1 MLNLPI
7 DKEYLEV
14 HSNIHSGSTKDKR
27 FAVIW
32 WWPHI
37 FFGPMF
43 PYFTFRT
50 WKVNLNL
57 QSCRDDGHSLLSFLL
72 RKRSLYSRTFDHSIV
87 MIPNVRNP
95 QNDASSNSY
104 HVFSFLFPRSYMYT
118 IGRRNVCV
126 YVFIWLSVS
135 NSKYGTDVPQKK
147 I

>member
-1 MLNLPI
+1 
-7 DKEYLEV
+7 
-14 HSNIHSGSTKDKR
+14 
-27 FAVIW
+27 
-32 WWPHI
+32 
-37 FFGPMF
+37 MF

-147 I
+147 YRILCMEWTFAFSCF